1 MLKICPYKVIVY
13 CCFVV
18 VVIGYKCLQL
28 FDELLSHAPSG
39 SIFSTYIIN
48 SLHNMTAS
56 EVLLDSISVAMVTV
70 QSQREDSKLYEMLL
84 SRIKLTCEV
93 IILLLNKE
101 NTNNSTSLQQLLTG
115 HGKSSHS
122 ITLHIVSL
130 IHFSCDPQLPCVA
143 TRMLKQLCEV
153 CTLYCSLC
161 VCVCVCVYCVYCM
174 YCVYCVYVCVL
185 CVCVY

>member
-1 MLKICPYKVIVY
+1 MASADIKVFGTIKVTFVNIIPHQLYRY
-13 CCFVV
+13 CI
-18 VVIGYKCLQL
+18 VIGYKCLQL
-28 FDELLSHAPSG
+28 FYELLSYAPSG

-48 SLHNMTAS
+48 SLHHMTAS
-56 EVLLDSISVAMVTV
+56 EVLLDSISVAMVTI

-115 HGKSSHS
+115 HFTGKTRSSHS

-130 IHFSCDPQLPCVA
+130 IHYSCDPQLPCVA

-153 CTLYCSLC
+153 CTPYRI
-161 VCVCVCVYCVYCM
+161 V
-174 YCVYCVYVCVL
+174 
-185 CVCVY
+185 

>member
-1 MLKICPYKVIVY
+1 MCIC
-13 CCFVV
+13 
-18 VVIGYKCLQL
+18 VIGYKCLQL

-48 SLHNMTAS
+48 SLHHMTTS
-56 EVLLDSISVAMVTV
+56 EVLLDSISVAMVTI
-70 QSQREDSKLYEMLL
+70 QSQKEDSKLYEMLL

-122 ITLHIVSL
+122 ITQHIVSL
-130 IHFSCDPQLPCVA
+130 IHYSCDPQLPCVA

-153 CTLYCSLC
+153 CPVYLCIVLSVYIC
-161 VCVCVCVYCVYCM
+161 VCVCVCACVYMHACI
-174 YCVYCVYVCVL
+174 CLCVL
-185 CVCVY
+185 

>member
-1 MLKICPYKVIVY
+1 MCVCCIV
-13 CCFVV
+13 
-18 VVIGYKCLQL
+18 GYKCLQL
-28 FDELLSHAPSG
+28 FEELLSHAPSG

-48 SLHNMTAS
+48 SLHHMTTS
-56 EVLLDSISVAMVTV
+56 EVLLDSISVAMVTI
-70 QSQREDSKLYEMLL
+70 QSQREGSKLYEMLI

-130 IHFSCDPQLPCVA
+130 IHCSCDPQLPCVA

-153 CTLYCSLC
+153 CCVYVYVYCIVLSLLVIAC
-161 VCVCVCVYCVYCM
+161 IQVCVYLLCYIRC
-174 YCVYCVYVCVL
+174 L
-185 CVCVY
+185 CVVT